1 MAKTKTTSK
10 GKPQGG
16 KKSGT
21 ASKPKGAKTATK
33 GLTAADGELLA
44 ALGADYAVQPDF
56 PVANIAHE
64 ARELGVSLSK
74 LGAKLAKSSDLPK
87 DAGKDLAARL
97 GRLERAE
104 AAWNA
109 VRQIRTPKEITAL
122 RKRAEKA
129 KRDAFEALRYFAKA
143 NGDVQARLDAI
154 SIGSGDADLIDD
166 LKKLTELV
174 NEESALL
181 GKAQLPKDAAGVL
194 NGLATELGDAIA
206 DRDVSPDAAEAIGA
220 RNRAFWHLRELMDE
234 ARDAGRYVFREDPA
248 NLALFRAS
256 VTRARERSRKGK
268 RKTEG

>member
-16 KKSGT
+16 KKSGNS
-21 ASKPKGAKTATK
+21 SKPKPAKAGPA
-33 GLTAADGELLA
+33 GLTAADGELLDT
-44 ALGADYAVQPDF
+44 LGADYAAQPDF

-64 ARELGVSLSK
+64 ARELGVSLKK

-104 AAWNA
+104 AGWNA
-109 VRQIRTPKEITAL
+109 VRQIRTPKDIIAL

-129 KRDAFEALRYFAKA
+129 KTDAFEALRYFAKT

-166 LKKLTELV
+166 LKKLAELV
-174 NEESALL
+174 SEQAAVL
-181 GKAQLPKDAAGVL
+181 GKADLPKNAADALTA
-194 NGLATELGDAIA
+194 LAAELGDAIA
-206 DRDVSPDAAEAIGA
+206 DRDVSPDAAAAIGA

-234 ARDAGRYVFREDPA
+234 ARDAGRYVFRADPA